1 MIKVGIIGGSGYAAG
16 ELVRILI
23 NHPDVDLKWV
33 HSRTVPGQRIVDV
46 HQGLH
51 GEIDMNFTSSI
62 DLKGIDVL
70 FCCRPA
76 GKTREFLATTEIP
89 ESLKIIDLSRDF
101 RLQPAPGEPE
111 HDFVYGLSE
120 LNRKPMVR
128 GAKHVANPGC
138 LAMAVELSLV
148 PLAKNLLLNSDIHTT
163 VITGATS
170 EGAESRPTT
179 HYAWRNDNMVV
190 YRPFRHSQQAEIE
203 QTLSAMQQSFS
214 SKLYMVPV
222 RGSFSRGIMTVTYLD
237 CPLPLT
243 EIIKIYHDYFDDHN
257 FTFITSKI
265 PDLKDVVNTNKC
277 IIHLDKIDD
286 KLLITA
292 VIDNLLKG
300 AAGNA
305 VHTMN
310 LLFGLQETTGLTMKS
325 VAF

>member
-1 MIKVGIIGGSGYAAG
+1 MTFSSTY
-16 ELVRILI
+16 
-23 NHPDVDLKWV
+23 DLN
-33 HSRTVPGQRIVDV
+33 T
-46 HQGLH
+46 
-51 GEIDMNFTSSI
+51 
-62 DLKGIDVL
+62 IDVL

-76 GKTREFLATTEIP
+76 GKTREFLATNEIP
-89 ESLKIIDLSRDF
+89 ESLRIIDLSRDY
-101 RLQPAPGEPE
+101 RITDPS
-111 HDFVYGLSE
+111 HDFIYGLSE

-170 EGAESRPTT
+170 EGAEARPTT

-190 YRPFRHSQQAEIE
+190 YRPFRHTQEPEII
-203 QTLSAMQQSFS
+203 QTLSAMQNSFKA
-214 SKLYMVPV
+214 KLHMVPM
-222 RGSFSRGIMTVTYLD
+222 RGPFSRGIMAVTYLD
-237 CPLPLT
+237 CPLELT
-243 EIIKIYHDYFDDHN
+243 EIIKLYQEYFDDHN

-277 IIHLDKIDD
+277 IIHLDKVDG

-305 VHTMN
+305 VHSMN

-325 VAF
+325 AAF

>member
-1 MIKVGIIGGSGYAAG
+1 MIKAGIIGGSGYAAG

-23 NHPDVDLKWV
+23 HHPDVELKWV
-33 HSRTVPGQRIVDV
+33 HSRTVAGQRIIDV

-51 GEIDMNFTSSI
+51 GEIDMNFSSSFNLKEI
-62 DLKGIDVL
+62 DAL

-76 GKTREFLATTEIP
+76 GKTREFLSENEIP
-89 ESLKIIDLSRDF
+89 ENLRIIDLSRDF
-101 RLQPAPGEPE
+101 RITDPS

-138 LAMAVELSLV
+138 LAMAVELSLI

-190 YRPFRHSQQAEIE
+190 YRPFRHPQEAEII
-203 QTLSAMQQSFS
+203 QTLSALQQSFS
-214 SKLYMVPV
+214 SKLFMMPI
-222 RGSFSRGIMTVTYLD
+222 RGSFSRGIMAVTYLD
-237 CPLPLT
+237 CPIELP
-243 EIIKIYHDYFDDHN
+243 EIIRLYQEYFDDHN

-277 IIHLDKIDD
+277 IIHLDKIDGR
-286 KLLITA
+286 LLVTA

-305 VHTMN
+305 VHSMN
-310 LLFGLQETTGLTMKS
+310 LLFGLQETTGLTMKP

>member
-1 MIKVGIIGGSGYAAG
+1 MINVGIIGGSGYAAG
-16 ELVRILI
+16 ELIRILI
-23 NHPDVDLKWV
+23 NHPDVVLKWV
-33 HSRTVPGQRIVDV
+33 HSSTVAGQRIVDV

-51 GEIDMNFTSSI
+51 GEIDMTFSPTY
-62 DLKGIDVL
+62 DLSEIDVL

-76 GKTREFLATTEIP
+76 GKTREFLANNVIP
-89 ESLKIIDLSRDF
+89 DNLKIIDLSRDF
-101 RLQPAPGEPE
+101 RLAPTEDDPHE
-111 HDFVYGLSE
+111 FVYGLSE
-120 LNRKPMVR
+120 LNRRPMVH
-128 GAKHVANPGC
+128 GARFVANPGC
-138 LAMAVELSLV
+138 LAMAVELSLI

-170 EGAESRPTT
+170 EGVVARPTT
-179 HYAWRNDNMVV
+179 HYPWRNDNMVV
-190 YRPFRHSQQAEIE
+190 YRPFRHSQEAEIL
-203 QTLSAMQQSFS
+203 QTLSAMQQSFRS
-214 SKLYMVPV
+214 RLHMVPM
-222 RGSFSRGIMTVTYLD
+222 RGAFSRGIMAVSYLD
-237 CPLPLT
+237 CPLELS
-243 EIIKIYHDYFDDHN
+243 EIIKLYQSYFDDHN

-277 IIHLDKIDD
+277 IIHLDKIDG

-325 VAF
+325 VAL

>member
-23 NHPDVDLKWV
+23 NHPDVEIKWV
-33 HSRTVPGQRIVDV
+33 HSRTVAGQRIVDV

-51 GEIDMNFTSSI
+51 GETDMNFSSTY
-62 DLKGIDVL
+62 DLGNIDVL

-76 GKTREFLATTEIP
+76 GKTREFLADNAIP
-89 ESLKIIDLSRDF
+89 ENLKIIDLARDY
-101 RLQPAPGEPE
+101 RIEDGT

-120 LNRKPMVR
+120 LNRKRIVR
-128 GAKHVANPGC
+128 GAMHVANPGC
-138 LAMAVELSLV
+138 LAMVVELSLM

-163 VITGATS
+163 IITGSTS
-170 EGAESRPTT
+170 DGGELRPSSHYSR
-179 HYAWRNDNMVV
+179 RNDNLVV
-190 YRPFRHSQQAEIE
+190 YRPFAHQQQPEIL
-203 QTLSAMQQSFS
+203 QALRAAQQSFNA
-214 SKLYMVPV
+214 KLHMVPI
-222 RGSFSRGIMTVTYLD
+222 RGPFSRGIMAVSYMD
-237 CPLPLT
+237 CPLELT
-243 EIIKIYHDYFDDHN
+243 DVIKLYKDYFDDHN

-277 IIHLDKIDD
+277 IIHLDKIEGR
-286 KLLITA
+286 LMVTA

-300 AAGNA
+300 GAGNA
-305 VHTMN
+305 VHNMN

>member
-1 MIKVGIIGGSGYAAG
+1 MIKAGIIGGSGYAAG

-23 NHPDVDLKWV
+23 NHPDVELRWV
-33 HSRTVPGQRIVDV
+33 HSRTVAGQRIVDV

-51 GEIDMNFTSSI
+51 GEVDMNFTKTI
-62 DLKGIDVL
+62 DLAGIDVL

-76 GKTREFLATTEIP
+76 GKTREFIETHTIP
-89 ESLKIIDLSRDF
+89 EGLKIIDLSRDF
-101 RLQPAPGEPE
+101 RIQDGE

-120 LNRKPMVR
+120 LNRKSMVR
-128 GAKHVANPGC
+128 GAVHVANPGC
-138 LAMAVELSLV
+138 LAMAVELSLI

-163 VITGATS
+163 VLTGATS
-170 EGAESRPTT
+170 EGAERRPTT
-179 HYAWRNDNMVV
+179 HYAWRNDNAVV
-190 YRPFRHSQQAEIE
+190 YRPFRHPQEAEIV

-214 SKLYMVPV
+214 ARIHMVPV
-222 RGSFSRGIMTVTYLD
+222 RGPFSRGIMAVSYLD
-237 CPLPLT
+237 CPLELT
-243 EIIKIYHDYFDDHN
+243 EIIRIYQDYFSDHN

-277 IIHLDKIDD
+277 IIHLDKIDGR
-286 KLLITA
+286 LLVTA

-310 LLFGLQETTGLTMKS
+310 LLFGLSETTGLTMKS

>member
-1 MIKVGIIGGSGYAAG
+1 MIKAGIIGGSGYAAG

-23 NHPDVDLKWV
+23 NHPDVELKWV
-33 HSRTVPGQRIVDV
+33 HSRTVAGQRIVDV

-51 GEIDMNFTSSI
+51 GEVDMNFTSAI
-62 DLKGIDVL
+62 DLNGIDVL

-76 GKTREFLATTEIP
+76 GKTREFLEQNTIP
-89 ESLKIIDLSRDF
+89 EKLKIIDLSRDY
-101 RLQPAPGEPE
+101 RIAAEGN
-111 HDFVYGLSE
+111 DFVYGLSE

-128 GAKHVANPGC
+128 GASRVANPGC
-138 LAMAVELSLV
+138 LAMVVELSLI

-163 VITGATS
+163 VVTGATS
-170 EGAESRPTT
+170 EGAERRPTT
-179 HYAWRNDNMVV
+179 HYAWRNDNVVV
-190 YRPFRHSQQAEIE
+190 YRPFRHTQEAEIV
-203 QTLSAMQQSFS
+203 QTLKAMQQSFR
-214 SKLYMVPV
+214 SKLHMVPM
-222 RGSFSRGIMTVTYLD
+222 RGPFSRGIMAVTYLD
-237 CPLPLT
+237 CPLELT
-243 EIIKIYHDYFDDHN
+243 EVIKIYQEYFDDHN

-277 IIHLDKIDD
+277 IIHLDKVDG

>member
-23 NHPDVDLKWV
+23 NHPDVMLMWV
-33 HSRTVPGQRIVDV
+33 HSRTVAGQRIVDV
-46 HQGLH
+46 HQGLY
-51 GEIDMNFTSSI
+51 GEIDMNFTSTI
-62 DLKGIDVL
+62 DLDSIDVL

-76 GKTREFLATTEIP
+76 GKTREFLASVTVP
-89 ESLKIIDLSRDF
+89 EKLKIIDLSRDY
-101 RLQPAPGEPE
+101 RLEADDNE
-111 HDFVYGLSE
+111 FVYGLSE

-128 GAKHVANPGC
+128 GAKRVANPGC
-138 LAMAVELSLV
+138 LAMAVELSLI

-163 VITGATS
+163 VFTGATS
-170 EGAESRPTT
+170 EGAERRPTT
-179 HYAWRNDNMVV
+179 HYAWRNDNAVV
-190 YRPFRHSQQAEIE
+190 YRPFRHTQEAEIL
-203 QTLSAMQQSFS
+203 QTLKAMQQSFNS
-214 SKLYMVPV
+214 RLHMLPV
-222 RGSFSRGIMTVTYLD
+222 RAPFSRGIMAVTWLE
-237 CPLPLT
+237 CPLELP
-243 EIIKIYHDYFDDHN
+243 EVIKIYQDYFSDHN

-277 IIHLDKIDD
+277 IIHLDKIDGR
-286 KLLITA
+286 LLITA

-310 LLFGLQETTGLTMKS
+310 LLFGLQETTGLTMKP

>member
-1 MIKVGIIGGSGYAAG
+1 MIKAGIIGGSGYAAG

-23 NHPDVDLKWV
+23 NHPDVELKWV
-33 HSRTVPGQRIVDV
+33 HSRTVAGQRIVDV

-51 GEIDMNFTSSI
+51 GEIDMNFSSTT
-62 DLKGIDVL
+62 DLRDIDVL

-76 GKTREFLATTEIP
+76 GKTREFIETHTIP
-89 ESLKIIDLSRDF
+89 EDLKIIDLSRDY
-101 RLQPAPGEPE
+101 RLDDGE

-128 GAKHVANPGC
+128 GALHVANPGC
-138 LAMAVELSLV
+138 VAMAVELSLL

-170 EGAESRPTT
+170 EGAERRPTT

-190 YRPFRHSQQAEIE
+190 YRPFRHTQEPEII
-203 QTLSAMQQSFS
+203 QTLKAMQQSFDA
-214 SKLYMVPV
+214 KLHLMPM
-222 RGSFSRGIMTVTYLD
+222 RGPFSRGIMAVSYLD
-237 CPLPLT
+237 CQLDLP
-243 EIIKIYHDYFDDHN
+243 EVIKLYQEYFNDHN

-277 IIHLDKIDD
+277 IIHLDKIDG
-286 KLLITA
+286 KLLVTA

-310 LLFGLQETTGLTMKS
+310 LLFGLSETTGLTMKPA
-325 VAF
+325 AF

>member
-23 NHPDVDLKWV
+23 NHPDVVLKWV
-33 HSRTVPGQRIVDV
+33 HSRTVAGQRIVDV

-51 GEIDMNFTSSI
+51 GEIDMNFTSAI
-62 DLKGIDVL
+62 DLDSIDVL

-76 GKTREFLATTEIP
+76 GKTREFLAQTAIP
-89 ESLKIIDLSRDF
+89 SHLKIIDLSRDY
-101 RLQPAPGEPE
+101 RLEGPDN
-111 HDFVYGLSE
+111 DFVYGLSE

-128 GAKHVANPGC
+128 GAMRVANPGC
-138 LAMAVELSLV
+138 LAMAVELSLI

-163 VITGATS
+163 VLTGATS
-170 EGAESRPTT
+170 EGAERRPTT
-179 HYAWRNDNMVV
+179 HYAWRNDNAVV
-190 YRPFRHSQQAEIE
+190 YRPFRHTQEAEIL
-203 QTLSAMQQSFS
+203 QTLRAMQQSFNAR
-214 SKLYMVPV
+214 LHMVPV
-222 RGSFSRGIMTVTYLD
+222 RGPFSRGIMAVTYLD
-237 CPLPLT
+237 CPLELP
-243 EIIKIYHDYFDDHN
+243 EVIKIYQEYFSDHN

-277 IIHLDKIDD
+277 IIHLDKIDGR
-286 KLLITA
+286 LLITA

-325 VAF
+325 AAF

>member
-1 MIKVGIIGGSGYAAG
+1 MIRVGIIGGSGYAAG
-16 ELVRILI
+16 ELIRILI
-23 NHPDVDLKWV
+23 NHPDVILKWV
-33 HSRTVPGQRIVDV
+33 HSRSVAGQRIVDV

-51 GEIDMNFTSSI
+51 GEIDMNFASVV
-62 DLKGIDVL
+62 DLGNIDVL

-76 GKTREFLATTEIP
+76 GKTREFLESTTVP
-89 ESLKIIDLSRDF
+89 EGVKIIDLSRDF
-101 RLQPAPGEPE
+101 RLAAEGN
-111 HDFVYGLSE
+111 DFVYGLSE
-120 LNRKPMVR
+120 LNRKAMVR
-128 GAKHVANPGC
+128 GATRVANPGC

-163 VITGATS
+163 VLTGATS
-170 EGAESRPTT
+170 EGAERRPTT
-179 HYAWRNDNMVV
+179 HYAWRNDNAVV
-190 YRPFRHSQQAEIE
+190 YRPFRHSQEAEIL
-203 QTLSAMQQSFS
+203 QTISAMQQSFRS
-214 SKLYMVPV
+214 RLHMVPV
-222 RGSFSRGIMTVTYLD
+222 RGPFSRGIMAVTYLD
-237 CPLPLT
+237 CPLDL
-243 EIIKIYHDYFDDHN
+243 EHIIKLYQEYFSDHN

-277 IIHLDKIDD
+277 IIHLDKIDG

>member
-23 NHPDVDLKWV
+23 YHPDVELKWV
-33 HSRTVPGQRIVDV
+33 HSRTVAGHRIVDV

-51 GEIDMNFTSSI
+51 GEIDMNFTSTI
-62 DLKGIDVL
+62 DLRSIDVL

-76 GKTREFLATTEIP
+76 GKTREFIETHTIP
-89 ESLKIIDLSRDF
+89 EGLKIIDLSRDF
-101 RLQPAPGEPE
+101 RLADDAG
-111 HDFVYGLSE
+111 DFVYGLSE

-128 GAKHVANPGC
+128 GALHVANPGC
-138 LAMAVELSLV
+138 LAMAVELSLL

-163 VITGATS
+163 VLTGATS
-170 EGAESRPTT
+170 EGAERRPTT
-179 HYAWRNDNMVV
+179 HYAWRNDNAVV
-190 YRPFRHSQQAEIE
+190 YRPFRHSQEAEIL
-203 QTLSAMQQSFS
+203 QTIRALQQSFS
-214 SKLYMVPV
+214 SRFHMMPM
-222 RGSFSRGIMTVTYLD
+222 RGPFSRGIMAVTYLD
-237 CPLPLT
+237 CPLELP
-243 EIIKIYHDYFDDHN
+243 EIIKIYQDYFSDHN

-277 IIHLDKIDD
+277 IIHLDKIDGR
-286 KLLITA
+286 LLITA

-310 LLFGLQETTGLTMKS
+310 LLFGLSETTGLTMKS

>member
-16 ELVRILI
+16 ELIRILI

-33 HSRTVPGQRIVDV
+33 HSRSVAGQRIVDV
-46 HQGLH
+46 HQGLY
-51 GEIDMNFTSSI
+51 GEIDMNFSHTF
-62 DLKGIDVL
+62 DLNDIDVL

-76 GKTREFLATTEIP
+76 GKTREFLAENEIP
-89 ESLKIIDLSRDF
+89 EHLKIIDLSRDF
-101 RLQPAPGEPE
+101 RITDPSHE
-111 HDFVYGLSE
+111 FVYGLSE

-128 GAKHVANPGC
+128 GARFVANPGC

-170 EGAESRPTT
+170 EGAETRPTT
-179 HYAWRNDNMVV
+179 HYSWRNDNMVV
-190 YRPFRHSQQAEIE
+190 YRPFRHSQEGEIL
-203 QTLSAMQQSFS
+203 QTLSAMQQSFNS
-214 SKLYMVPV
+214 RLHMVPM
-222 RGSFSRGIMTVTYLD
+222 RGPFSRGIMAVTYLE
-237 CPLPLT
+237 CPLELP
-243 EIIKIYHDYFDDHN
+243 EIIKLYQDYFDDHN

-286 KLLITA
+286 KLMITA

-310 LLFGLQETTGLTMKS
+310 LLFGLQETTGLTMKP

>member
-16 ELVRILI
+16 ELIRILI
-23 NHPDVDLKWV
+23 NHPDVMLKWI
-33 HSRTVPGQRIVDV
+33 HSSTVAGRRVVDV
-46 HQGLH
+46 HQGLY
-51 GEIDMNFTSSI
+51 GETDLVFSSTY
-62 DLKGIDVL
+62 DLDDIDVL

-76 GKTREFLATTEIP
+76 GKTREFLASVKIP
-89 ESLKIIDLSRDF
+89 DHLKIIDLSRDF
-101 RLQPAPGEPE
+101 RLAPTDDNPHE
-111 HDFVYGLSE
+111 FVYGLSE

-128 GAKHVANPGC
+128 GARFVANPGC
-138 LAMAVELSLV
+138 LAMAVELSLI
-148 PLAKNLLLNSDIHTT
+148 PLAKNLLLNTDIHTT

-179 HYAWRNDNMVV
+179 HYSWRNDNMVV
-190 YRPFRHSQQAEIE
+190 YRPFRHPQEAEIL

-214 SKLYMVPV
+214 SRLHMMPV
-222 RGSFSRGIMTVTYLD
+222 RGAFSRGIMAVSYLD
-237 CPLPLT
+237 CPLELP
-243 EIIKIYHDYFDDHN
+243 EIIKLYQDYFEDHN

-277 IIHLDKIDD
+277 IIHLDKIDGR
-286 KLLITA
+286 LLVTA

>member
-1 MIKVGIIGGSGYAAG
+1 MIKAGIIGGSGYAAG

-23 NHPDVDLKWV
+23 NHPDVDLRWV
-33 HSRTVPGQRIVDV
+33 HSRTVAGQRIVDI

-51 GEIDMNFTSSI
+51 GEIDMNFSSAI
-62 DLKGIDVL
+62 DLEGIDVL

-76 GKTREFLATTEIP
+76 GKTREFMEQNAIP
-89 ESLKIIDLSRDF
+89 EGLRIIDLARDY
-101 RLQPAPGEPE
+101 RISSPD

-128 GAKHVANPGC
+128 GSRHVANPGC

-148 PLAKNLLLNSDIHTT
+148 PLAKNMLLNSDIHTT

-170 EGAESRPTT
+170 EGAEARPTT

-190 YRPFRHSQQAEIE
+190 YRPFRHSQEAEIM
-203 QTLSAMQQSFS
+203 QTLHAMQASFNS
-214 SKLYMVPV
+214 RLHMLPM
-222 RGSFSRGIMTVTYLD
+222 RGPFSRGIIAVTYLD
-237 CPLPLT
+237 CPLELA
-243 EIIKIYHDYFDDHN
+243 EVIKIYQDYFDDHN
-257 FTFITSKI
+257 FTFITSKT
-265 PDLKDVVNTNKC
+265 PDLKDVINTNKC
-277 IIHLDKIDD
+277 IIHLDKVDG

-325 VAF
+325 AAF

>member
-1 MIKVGIIGGSGYAAG
+1 MIRVGIIGGSGYAAG

-23 NHPDVDLKWV
+23 NHPDVQLQWI
-33 HSRTVPGQRIVDV
+33 HSRTVAGQRVVDV

-51 GEIDMNFTSSI
+51 GEIDMNFSSTY
-62 DLKGIDVL
+62 DLTNIDVL

-76 GKTREFLATTEIP
+76 GKTREFLAQNQIP
-89 ESLKIIDLSRDF
+89 EGLKIIDLARDY
-101 RLQPAPGEPE
+101 RIEDGT

-128 GAKHVANPGC
+128 GALHVANPGC
-138 LAMAVELSLV
+138 LAMAVELSLI

-163 VITGATS
+163 VITGSTS
-170 EGAESRPTT
+170 AGIEPRPSS
-179 HYAWRNDNMVV
+179 HYSWRNDNMVV
-190 YRPFRHSQQAEIE
+190 YRPFAHQQEGEIL
-203 QTLSAMQQSFS
+203 QTLRAMQQSFKA
-214 SKLYMVPV
+214 KLHMVPM
-222 RGSFSRGIMTVTYLD
+222 RGPFSRGIMAVSYLD
-237 CPLPLT
+237 CPLELADV
-243 EIIKIYHDYFDDHN
+243 IKLYQDYFDDHN

-277 IIHLDKIDD
+277 IVHLDKIDG

-300 AAGNA
+300 GAGNA

-310 LLFGLQETTGLTMKS
+310 LLFGLEETTGLTMKS

>member
-1 MIKVGIIGGSGYAAG
+1 MIKVGIIGGSGYASG
-16 ELVRILI
+16 ELIRILI
-23 NHPDVDLKWV
+23 NHPDVVLKWV
-33 HSRTVPGQRIVDV
+33 HSRTVAGQRIVDV
-46 HQGLH
+46 HQGLY
-51 GEIDMNFTSSI
+51 GEIDMCFSSTY
-62 DLKGIDVL
+62 DLNEIDVL

-76 GKTREFLATTEIP
+76 GKTREFLASNEIP
-89 ESLKIIDLSRDF
+89 AHLKIIDLSRDY
-101 RLQPAPGEPE
+101 RLNATEENPHE
-111 HDFVYGLSE
+111 FVYGLSE

-128 GAKHVANPGC
+128 GARFVANPGC
-138 LAMAVELSLV
+138 LAMAVELSLI

-190 YRPFRHSQQAEIE
+190 YSPFRHSQEAEIL
-203 QTLSAMQQSFS
+203 QTFAAMQQSFN
-214 SKLYMVPV
+214 SKLHMVPV
-222 RGSFSRGIMTVTYLD
+222 RGAFARGIMAVSYLD
-237 CPLPLT
+237 CPLELH
-243 EIIKIYHDYFDDHN
+243 EVIKLYQDYYDDHN

-286 KLLITA
+286 RLLVTA
-292 VIDNLLKG
+292 VIDNLQKG

>member
-16 ELVRILI
+16 ELIRILI

-33 HSRTVPGQRIVDV
+33 HSRTVASQRIVDI

-62 DLKGIDVL
+62 DLEGIDVL

-76 GKTREFLATTEIP
+76 GKTREFLAQNEIP
-89 ESLKIIDLSRDF
+89 EELRIIDLSRDF
-101 RLQPAPGEPE
+101 RITDPS

-128 GAKHVANPGC
+128 GALHVANPGC
-138 LAMAVELSLV
+138 LAMVVELSLI

-170 EGAESRPTT
+170 EGAEARPTT

-190 YRPFRHSQQAEIE
+190 YRPFSHTQEGEIM
-203 QTLSAMQQSFS
+203 QTLSAMQSSFN
-214 SKLYMVPV
+214 SKLHMLPM
-222 RGSFSRGIMTVTYLD
+222 RGAFSRGIMAVTYLD
-237 CPLPLT
+237 CPLELP
-243 EIIKIYHDYFDDHN
+243 EIIKIYQDYFDDHN

-277 IIHLDKIDD
+277 IIHLDKIDG